1 MAFQN
6 LKMAREPI
14 SFDDFG
20 RDVARRRAEYEA
32 KFGAINMPRNSGLRR
47 TESKKS
53 LLREIQAVG
62 GNW

>member
-6 LKMAREPI
+6 LRMAREPI
-14 SFDDFG
+14 PFDDFG

-32 KFGAINMPRNSGLRR
+32 KFGAINMPRNSGVRR
-47 TESKKS
+47 TENKKF
-53 LLREIQAVG
+53 LLREIQMLG